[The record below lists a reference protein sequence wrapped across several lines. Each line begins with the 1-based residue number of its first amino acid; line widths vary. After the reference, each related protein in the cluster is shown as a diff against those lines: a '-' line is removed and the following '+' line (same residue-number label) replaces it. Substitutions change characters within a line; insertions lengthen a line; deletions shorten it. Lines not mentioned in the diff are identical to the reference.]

1 MEGPEVDALSFRLA
15 ALAGRQWVD
24 RIDVPAH
31 RWQANVLLKHCAGKR
46 INQIYS
52 QGRWLLWNFSHGVSW
67 AIYPLKRWRWS
78 AQWVDD
84 HKPVATAW
92 CSHIA
97 PLTASAGRRP
107 LMRITLE
114 NGGCL
119 TLSGRPLLL
128 VLPTENLYRHASL
141 AGLGPKL
148 TDEFLTDN
156 IWEKRLRQIAGDR
169 TIAQAIMDESVVAGI
184 GNQTKCEMLFAGGI
198 HPAARTGGITAPQ
211 MAAMLAAARQW
222 GEALC
227 HAALEGQATRDLPRR
242 VYDRAGEPCG
252 QCATP
257 IVAERCGRDGL
268 WSWFCPC
275 CQSLPRQPMLFGV
288 EAEIGPAPSKIS
300 GITVLNQNPKVGND
314 HG

>member
-1 MEGPEVDALSFRLA
+1 MEGPQVDALSFRLA

-52 QGRWLLWNFSHGVSW
+52 HGRWLFWNFSHGVSW
-67 AIYPLKRWRWS
+67 AIYPLKRSSFS

-84 HKPVATAW
+84 HQPAAAAW
-92 CSHIA
+92 SGQIA
-97 PLTASAGRRP
+97 PLTADAGRRP

-141 AGLGPKL
+141 ANLGPKL
-148 TDEFLTDN
+148 TDEFLTDVV
-156 IWEKRLRQIAGDR
+156 WEKRLRQVAGEK
-169 TIAQAIMDESVVAGI
+169 TISQAIMDESVVAGI
-184 GNQTKCEMLFAGGI
+184 GNAIKCEMLFAGGI
-198 HPAARTGGITAPQ
+198 HPAARTGSITGTQ
-211 MAAMLAAARQW
+211 MVAMLAAARRW

-227 HAALEGQATRDLPRR
+227 RAALDGHATRNLPWR
-242 VYDRAGEPCG
+242 VYDRAGEPCD
-252 QCATP
+252 QCAVP
-257 IVAERCGRDGL
+257 ILAERCGRDGL
-268 WSWFCPC
+268 WSWFCTQ
-275 CQSLPRQPMLFGV
+275 CQSLPRQPTLFGV
-288 EAEIGPAPSKIS
+288 EPPVPAVKQTDS
-300 GITVLNQNPKVGND
+300 GRVLGI
-314 HG
+314 